1 MTLSTHVLDVE
12 AGAPVVALGVRAER
26 FTDGA
31 WEHVATGCTGDDGR
45 VTELVGA
52 AAWGPGRWRLVF
64 ATADHHGPDAFYPQ
78 VTVELAVPAPAAHH
92 HVPLLLSRHGYT
104 TYRGS

>member
-12 AGAPVVALGVRAER
+12 AGLPAAGVRVTAEVLL
-26 FTDGA
+26 DGA
-31 WEHVATGCTGDDGR
+31 WVLRGQGRTDGDGR
-45 VTELVGA
+45 IAPLVGSEG
-52 AAWGPGRWRLVF
+52 WGPGTWRVVF
-64 ATADHHGPDAFYPQ
+64 ATADHHGPDAFYPR
-78 VTVELAVPAPAAHH
+78 VTVELTVAADAPRH